1 MYINSPS
8 RATWRP
14 LHESVSSNV
23 IGTSECRLKL
33 QLQSATSNFA
43 FMSRTQLNV
52 SNDIDDQL
60 DWIDEIKMQQDVVLL
75 EGDMMST
82 DSPSTSSINIKSS
95 HSGGSHVPSMDTLD
109 EPISETLLRDLKGI
123 ASKTRHILLPT
134 SSSGAYKSVLKDWDL
149 WGPLLLCTFMGLTL
163 HHNGDGRVGPHFAE
177 IFVLIW
183 LGSYV
188 VGLNYKLLSLA
199 PTRRKTSGKN
209 ALLAS
214 PSIFQLLC
222 VLGYCLVPPCGGIIL
237 LKAIESVFTLQMHN
251 LLYEK
256 LFVGTL
262 LGFIWPTVSAV
273 RILSRYQ
280 DQEKRLLAIYPIAL
294 FYFIISWFI
303 ISAH

>member
-1 MYINSPS
+1 MS
-8 RATWRP
+8 RA
-14 LHESVSSNV
+14 
-23 IGTSECRLKL
+23 
-33 QLQSATSNFA
+33 
-43 FMSRTQLNV
+43 QLNV
-52 SNDIDDQL
+52 SNSKDDQL
-60 DWIDEIKMQQDVVLL
+60 DWMEEVKMQQDIILL

-82 DSPSTSSINIKSS
+82 DEQSASTTSINVKSS
-95 HSGGSHVPSMDTLD
+95 HSSSHVQSMDTLD
-109 EPISETLLRDLKGI
+109 EPISETLLRDIKGI

-163 HHNGDGRVGPHFAE
+163 HHNGDGQVGPHFAE

-199 PTRRKTSGKN
+199 PTRRKQTGKS
-209 ALLAS
+209 LLAS

-222 VLGYCLVPPCGGIIL
+222 VLGYCLVPPCAGIIL
-237 LKAIESVFTLQMHN
+237 LKAIESVFTLQMKH

-280 DQEKRLLAIYPIAL
+280 EQEKRLLAIYPIAL
-294 FYFIISWFI
+294 FYFVISWFI